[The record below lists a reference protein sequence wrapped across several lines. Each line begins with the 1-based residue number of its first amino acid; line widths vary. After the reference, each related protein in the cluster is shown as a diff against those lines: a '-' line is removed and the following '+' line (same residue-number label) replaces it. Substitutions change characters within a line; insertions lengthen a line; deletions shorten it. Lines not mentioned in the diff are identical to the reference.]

1 MVARIKKNDTVIIL
15 AGKDKGRSGRV
26 LAVMP
31 KEDRVVVEGL
41 NLMKRHTAPNIT
53 HPNGGVISKEASLHI
68 SNVALRDPKTGK
80 PTRVGFKTND
90 KGVKVRVAKGSGVE
104 IDVGPPPTRA
114 RRPSFQRKR
123 KRRLRPALPSRVRR
137 SRLTTRRA

>member
-104 IDVGPPPTRA
+104 IDV
-114 RRPSFQRKR
+114 
-123 KRRLRPALPSRVRR
+123 
-137 SRLTTRRA
+137 

>member
-1 MVARIKKNDTVIIL
+1 MVARIKKNDTVVII
-15 AGKDKGRSGRV
+15 AGKDKGKSGRV
-26 LAVMP
+26 LMVIP

-41 NLMKRHTAPNIT
+41 NLVKRHTAPNIT
-53 HPNGGVISKEASLHI
+53 HPNGGVVSKEASLHI

-104 IDVGPPPTRA
+104 IDV
-114 RRPSFQRKR
+114 
-123 KRRLRPALPSRVRR
+123 
-137 SRLTTRRA
+137 

>member
-1 MVARIKKNDTVIIL
+1 MVARIKKNDTVVII
-15 AGKDKGRSGRV
+15 AGKDKGKPGRV

-41 NLMKRHTAPNIT
+41 NLVKRHTAPNIT
-53 HPNGGVISKEASLHI
+53 HPNGGVVSKEAALHI

-104 IDVGPPPTRA
+104 IDV
-114 RRPSFQRKR
+114 
-123 KRRLRPALPSRVRR
+123 
-137 SRLTTRRA
+137 